1 MNNPLAKKIIIIG
14 SVVLAVVLGAI
25 ILAVTVGNKTMP
37 SLGDPDG
44 VFYERLDT
52 EGNVIY
58 SITNEEIYEHIKA
71 NNGVQQLLMM
81 VDTELL
87 KDYFDGI
94 TEAEITNKIEKLTY
108 GTDDDALI
116 LDMTDE
122 DKEAKEAEFARSMLL
137 AGYEGN
143 EAEYVSL
150 LIAREK
156 YALEVLAE
164 ELTDVEVG
172 TAFISS
178 YFEDMKAINIRFTSR
193 EDALAVMTK
202 YHLVEIYGNT
212 LAQYKGYNYTFE
224 TLKDGDGNIVEAYKT
239 VEVFYFDATD
249 NILDIEKD
257 IIYTK
262 GEGNVYTDEDEET
275 YSLDESGNL
284 VDDLDVI
291 VIENENIFDTFE
303 EADTYKDANTFYY
316 TMNRVDAFDKTE
328 DILIKNSADEVVYT
342 LKSDGKVFDATDT
355 DVSDTHGL
363 TFNKHYRE
371 QKNVTNFTPN
381 NSNELT
387 DAEILNY
394 YILMYNYVYGEYRDL
409 LPENATKE
417 DLTALDNENLAFS
430 FDEVNKI
437 APSLATYM
445 FKTVSQLNEKT
456 YSSKPQSIAV
466 SSTTFYYLTHKLE
479 EPTKFDLGKAVL
491 DLIEQSIV
499 VPQTIVED
507 IVLPTKG
514 EYNATITWVSS
525 NKTVVANDGKVTT
538 PAVNSIVD
546 LSYTIKV
553 LGETRIGKVTVNVL
567 TEGTNS
573 KVPDVTVTYPSLKT
587 LINNDTIYQ
596 AVSDKLLDVKVFG
609 SSGSTNINKKLSAL
623 RTEMGFTIYDYY
635 LANDYKELD
644 STYAVKNNGDKVLV
658 ASLEKTL
665 TSEDKVEFTAEALFT
680 FTLGKNPAIYTL
692 HAAQFKELLYSTY
705 YEETFGTQRNI
716 LKNDTVRMDEMHAVI
731 ANSKSYYL
739 YMKSMYEQYGMSYPH
754 KSFLDYG
761 YSQYG
766 TKTETALLEYFI
778 TSELRPYLINEV
790 IEEYGI
796 VEALYSIVEDNYD
809 NYFSLDVTQLLVYI
823 DFDENGKP
831 DNYNDYVATL
841 TPEETTAFMSLL
853 ARLETEVNDYEGAF
867 TALVTAYQ
875 KASREDETWGE
886 FKQQGILLLTEVLN
900 MPDEEDQEKTHS
912 LHYSGP
918 YGVKDSYDEDF
929 VTALT
934 SLYQEYRLPQNSE
947 LTELQSD
954 LIVTQFGLHLVLAK
968 QGENFEQFSAKFTS
982 ADLNADQYDAAVFND
997 SDKPSLAQLELY
1009 ATYKFYTMV
1018 YDLSNADV
1026 EEKYG
1031 IEVPNI
1037 PASVMKALEFYF
1049 NDVISEVYVLGT
1061 SNIKMAQLMTNGNF
1075 LGNDYIDLTPAEI
1088 LANFEAI
1095 EAAYY
1100 EAVLEKYFN

>member
-1 MNNPLAKKIIIIG
+1 
-14 SVVLAVVLGAI
+14 
-25 ILAVTVGNKTMP
+25 
-37 SLGDPDG
+37 
-44 VFYERLDT
+44 
-52 EGNVIY
+52 
-58 SITNEEIYEHIKA
+58 
-71 NNGVQQLLMM
+71 
-81 VDTELL
+81 
-87 KDYFDGI
+87 
-94 TEAEITNKIEKLTY
+94 
-108 GTDDDALI
+108 
-116 LDMTDE
+116 
-122 DKEAKEAEFARSMLL
+122 
-137 AGYEGN
+137 
-143 EAEYVSL
+143 
-150 LIAREK
+150 
-156 YALEVLAE
+156 
-164 ELTDVEVG
+164 
-172 TAFISS
+172 
-178 YFEDMKAINIRFTSR
+178 
-193 EDALAVMTK
+193 
-202 YHLVEIYGNT
+202 
-212 LAQYKGYNYTFE
+212 
-224 TLKDGDGNIVEAYKT
+224 
-239 VEVFYFDATD
+239 
-249 NILDIEKD
+249 
-257 IIYTK
+257 
-262 GEGNVYTDEDEET
+262 
-275 YSLDESGNL
+275 
-284 VDDLDVI
+284 
-291 VIENENIFDTFE
+291 
-303 EADTYKDANTFYY
+303 
-316 TMNRVDAFDKTE
+316 
-328 DILIKNSADEVVYT
+328 
-342 LKSDGKVFDATDT
+342 
-355 DVSDTHGL
+355 
-363 TFNKHYRE
+363 
-371 QKNVTNFTPN
+371 
-381 NSNELT
+381 
-387 DAEILNY
+387 
-394 YILMYNYVYGEYRDL
+394 
-409 LPENATKE
+409 
-417 DLTALDNENLAFS
+417 
-430 FDEVNKI
+430 
-437 APSLATYM
+437 
-445 FKTVSQLNEKT
+445 
-456 YSSKPQSIAV
+456 
-466 SSTTFYYLTHKLE
+466 
-479 EPTKFDLGKAVL
+479 
-491 DLIEQSIV
+491 
-499 VPQTIVED
+499 
-507 IVLPTKG
+507 
-514 EYNATITWVSS
+514 
-525 NKTVVANDGKVTT
+525 
-538 PAVNSIVD
+538 
-546 LSYTIKV
+546 
-553 LGETRIGKVTVNVL
+553 
-567 TEGTNS
+567 
-573 KVPDVTVTYPSLKT
+573 
-587 LINNDTIYQ
+587 
-596 AVSDKLLDVKVFG
+596 
-609 SSGSTNINKKLSAL
+609 
-623 RTEMGFTIYDYY
+623 
-635 LANDYKELD
+635 
-644 STYAVKNNGDKVLV
+644 
-658 ASLEKTL
+658 
-665 TSEDKVEFTAEALFT
+665 
-680 FTLGKNPAIYTL
+680 
-692 HAAQFKELLYSTY
+692 
-705 YEETFGTQRNI
+705 
-716 LKNDTVRMDEMHAVI
+716 
-731 ANSKSYYL
+731 
-739 YMKSMYEQYGMSYPH
+739 MYEQYGMSYPH

-900 MPDEEDQEKTHS
+900 MPDEEAQEKTHS

>member
-122 DKEAKEAEFARSMLL
+122 DKTAKEAEFARSMLL

-164 ELTDVEVG
+164 ELTEVEVG

-193 EDALAVMTK
+193 EDALAVMGK

-224 TLKDGDGNIVEAYKT
+224 TLVDGDGNIVEAYTT
-239 VEVFYFDATD
+239 VEVFYFDATA
-249 NILDIEKD
+249 NILDIEED

-262 GEGNVYTDEDEET
+262 GEGNVYTDEDDKT

-284 VDDLDVI
+284 VNNLDEI
-291 VIENENIFDTFE
+291 VIENENIFNTYE
-303 EADTYKDANTFYY
+303 EAETYKDANTVYY
-316 TMNRVDAFDKTE
+316 TMNRIDAFDKTE

-355 DVSDTHGL
+355 DVSDTHEL
-363 TFNKHYRE
+363 IFNKHYRE
-371 QKNVTNFTPN
+371 QKNVSTFTPN

-417 DLTALDNENLAFS
+417 DLAALDNENLAFN

-445 FKTVSQLNEKT
+445 FKTVSQLNDKT

-466 SSTTFYYLTHKLE
+466 SSTTYYYLTHKLE
-479 EPTKFDLGKAVL
+479 EPTKYDLGKAVL
-491 DLIEQSIV
+491 DLIEQSIAI
-499 VPQTIVED
+499 PQSVVED
-507 IVLPTKG
+507 IVLPTTA

-525 NKTVVANDGKVTT
+525 DKTVIANDGKVTT
-538 PAVNSIVD
+538 PAVNEIVD

-567 TEGTNS
+567 TEGNNS
-573 KVPDVTVTYPSLKT
+573 KLPDVTISYPALET
-587 LINNDTIYQ
+587 LINNDTVYQ
-596 AVSDKLLDVKVFG
+596 AVSNKLLDTKVFG
-609 SSGSTNINKKLSAL
+609 SNGSTNINKKLSAL

-644 STYAVKNNGDKVLV
+644 STYNVKNNGDKAIV
-658 ASLEKTL
+658 ASLDSTL
-665 TSEDKVEFTAEALFT
+665 TSEDPVEFSAEALFT

-716 LKNDTVRMDEMHAVI
+716 LKNDTVRMDEMHSVI

-739 YMKSMYEQYGMSYPH
+739 YMKNMYAQYGMSYPH
-754 KSFLDYG
+754 KSFLDYA

-790 IEEYGI
+790 IGEYDVI
-796 VEALYSIVEDNYD
+796 EALYPIVEGNYN
-809 NYFSLDVTQLLVYI
+809 NYFSLDVTQLLVFI
-823 DFDENGKP
+823 DFNEDGSP

-841 TPEETTAFMSLL
+841 TPEENTAFMSLL
-853 ARLETEVNDYEGAF
+853 ASLETEINDYEGAF

-900 MPDEEDQEKTHS
+900 MPDEKDQEKTHS

-918 YGVKDSYDEDF
+918 YGVKDTYDEDF

-982 ADLNADQYDAAVFND
+982 ADLNADQYDEAVFND
-997 SDKPSLAQLELY
+997 SDKPTLAQLELY

-1049 NDVISEVYVLGT
+1049 DDVISEIYVLGT
-1061 SNIKMAQLMTNGNF
+1061 SNIKMAQLMTDGNF

-1088 LANFEAI
+1088 LANFDDI